1 MRARAVQK
9 SYASDT
15 RPETFL
21 MINEGVSMKKLATVE
36 QVDNEGLDGLLGE
49 RVLLMCAGYFYE
61 GILVGVND
69 TFVKLDD
76 AAIVYATGVWSDKAY
91 ADIQK
96 LHQKEWYVQRG
107 LIESFG
113 KSK

>member
-1 MRARAVQK
+1 
-9 SYASDT
+9 
-15 RPETFL
+15 
-21 MINEGVSMKKLATVE
+21 MKKLVTVE
-36 QVDNEGLDGLLGE
+36 QVEGEGLDALLGE

-76 AAIVYATGVWSDKAY
+76 AAIVYSTGEWSNKNY
-91 ADIQK
+91 SDIQK
-96 LHQKEWYVQRG
+96 LHQKEWYVMRG

-113 KSK
+113 KSKNG